1 LGTDE
6 GTRGSFFVA
15 AKQKGGN
22 SAEAGAFSEMLRYY
36 GVAMTPQKIGF
47 VIMPFSPTKSE
58 DNWTEVFSEV
68 FQPALTECGYTCTR
82 AEVSTGSL
90 ITSIVERLIE
100 ADIVIVDATD
110 RNANVFY
117 ELGVRHALRR
127 GTIIVSKGTEHVPS
141 DLRGYWFLSYG
152 LRPAEV
158 KAFKSEIKRVIEAIE
173 KEPQRSDNPVSDYLD
188 KTHLSSVREIN
199 RDNLKKLGAFITEL
213 TGNRLAIRQQIST
226 KKQQLFSIGCLQLL
240 LQTRYLD
247 VGPEL
252 LKACYELEYRLEILR
267 RDTTPSRTLLDSTL
281 HEVDVVISGVSSIR
295 DDVAKG
301 EFFEPTTVS
310 MMTWSPLENRAKETP
325 VSPDRSCESFAEDE
339 GDREEARLERESELN
354 YSCVEPGRGFCM
366 SCGESAGLCVCN
378 VRPQRD

>member
-1 LGTDE
+1 
-6 GTRGSFFVA
+6 
-15 AKQKGGN
+15 
-22 SAEAGAFSEMLRYY
+22 MLRYY
-36 GVAMTPQKIGF
+36 GVAMTPPKMGF
-47 VIMPFSPTKSE
+47 VIMPFSRTRSE

-158 KAFKSEIKRVIEAIE
+158 KAFKAEIKRIIEAIE

-188 KTHLSSVREIN
+188 KTHRSSVREIN
-199 RDNLKKLGAFITEL
+199 RDNLKRLGALITEL

-226 KKQQLFSIGCLQLL
+226 EKQQLFSIGCLQLL

-252 LKACYELEYRLEILR
+252 LKACYDLEYHLEILR
-267 RDTTPSRTLLDSTL
+267 RETTPSRTLLGSTL
-281 HEVDVVISGVSSIR
+281 NQVDVVISGVSRIK
-295 DDVAKG
+295 DGVAKG

-310 MMTWSPLENRAKETP
+310 MMTWSPLENQATETP
-325 VSPDRSCESFAEDE
+325 VSTDRTCKSVMLAE
-339 GDREEARLERESELN
+339 REEARREREMELN
-354 YSCVEPGRGFCM
+354 YSFSEPEPMVCRF
-366 SCGESAGLCVCN
+366 CGESTGCCICN
-378 VRPQRD
+378 ALPQQN